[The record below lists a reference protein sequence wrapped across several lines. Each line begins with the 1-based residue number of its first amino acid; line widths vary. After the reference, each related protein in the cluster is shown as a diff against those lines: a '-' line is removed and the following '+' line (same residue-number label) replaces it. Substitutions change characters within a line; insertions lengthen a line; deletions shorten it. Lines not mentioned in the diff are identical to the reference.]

1 MKPQV
6 PFVAARKMGMTTLF
20 DANGRRR
27 GVTLLQVLPMRVVAV
42 RAAGQKGYDSMQ
54 LGYGDV
60 PMEKLS
66 RPARGHQRAGLGE
79 GEKTGCRVLA
89 EVRLPDASPLA
100 PGDTLGVPL
109 CQGDR
114 IVVRGVSK
122 GRGFTGVMRRYNFSG
137 GGRAHGASGVT
148 RRPLSAGA
156 MGPARIW
163 PGQKMPG
170 RHGNNPIEL
179 RNCVVVEVDLE
190 RGLVAVEGGV
200 PGARGAMVHLYPTAE
215 RFAAWLEE
223 RDSSAESPGQDPAEA
238 DGDEAVVDAGPVAAD
253 AATGER
259 EGGE

>member
-20 DANGRRR
+20 DAEGRRR

-42 RAAGQKGYDSMQ
+42 RAAGQTGHDSMQ

-60 PMEKLS
+60 
-66 RPARGHQRAGLGE
+66 
-79 GEKTGCRVLA
+79 
-89 EVRLPDASPLA
+89 
-100 PGDTLGVPL
+100 
-109 CQGDR
+109 
-114 IVVRGVSK
+114 
-122 GRGFTGVMRRYNFSG
+122 
-137 GGRAHGASGVT
+137 
-148 RRPLSAGA
+148 PLSAGA

-223 RDSSAESPGQDPAEA
+223 RDSSAESPGHDPSEGDGEEA
-238 DGDEAVVDAGPVAAD
+238 AVDAGPVAAD
-253 AATGER
+253 AATGEG
-259 EGGE
+259 EGSE